1 MSALD
6 NMVICVSDDNTEMG
20 YIVYE
25 HETDAHSPIDSR
37 KVFAHFWTMERA
49 SHTIM
54 YNSNKALY
62 EDMKQFIVSPL
73 VDHTALHKAKAIM
86 GKKFIQYFEE
96 RFAVKEIPAK
106 LRIK

>member
-1 MSALD
+1 MSVLD

-25 HETDAHSPIDSR
+25 HETDAHLPIDSR
-37 KVFAHFWTMERA
+37 KVFVHFWTMERA

-62 EDMKQFIVSPL
+62 EDMNQFVVSPL
-73 VDHTALHKAKAIM
+73 ANHSELHKVKAIM

-96 RFAVKEIPAK
+96 RFKSRKVRSIRVK
-106 LRIK
+106 